1 MRYKFLTYK
10 QKKDQCFEEFM
21 TQSKKSS
28 SDCEFGELKNCL
40 IVDIVVVGV
49 INNFLRVRMNRE
61 PNLTVEKETPL
72 GQFAEQMKK

>member
-10 QKKDQCFEEFM
+10 QKEDQCFDEFM
-21 TQSKKSS
+21 TQSKKSPS
-28 SDCEFGELKNCL
+28 YGEFGELKNCL
-40 IVDIVVVGV
+40 IVDIVVIGV
-49 INNFLRVRMNRE
+49 INNFWRVRMKRE

>member
-40 IVDIVVVGV
+40 IVDIVVIGV
-49 INNFLRVRMNRE
+49 INNFWRVRMKRE

>member
-10 QKKDQCFEEFM
+10 QKEDQCFDEFM
-21 TQSKKSS
+21 TQSKKSPS
-28 SDCEFGELKNCL
+28 YGEFGELKNCL
-40 IVDIVVVGV
+40 IVDIVVIGV